1 MFDYYFFATVGICIC
16 VLLSFERIS
25 ISHFFF
31 PLFPRF
37 LYIYILNISVDSHA
51 CVWMC
56 FSGLTGKE
64 REFEDVRAAAV
75 GVAEFEQTGRTRKEI
90 ESKSSIFFI
99 IKKTLL
105 IPPLSPLQALFVFF
119 YCNFYEGDPVGIFY
133 F

>member
-1 MFDYYFFATVGICIC
+1 MNLRFGLLFYKSFLLSFDILLCLIIIFFATVGICIC
-16 VLLSFERIS
+16 VLQSFERIS

-75 GVAEFEQTGRTRKEI
+75 GAAEFEQTGRTRKEI
-90 ESKSSIFFI
+90 ESKSSIFF
-99 IKKTLL
+99 
-105 IPPLSPLQALFVFF
+105 
-119 YCNFYEGDPVGIFY
+119 
-133 F
+133 